1 MGDFF
6 VSYTKADRAWAEWIA
21 WQLEEAGYVV
31 TLQAWDF
38 RPGQNF
44 ALRMNE
50 AAEHSGRTL
59 IVLSPDFLASPFA
72 ASEWAEAFA
81 RDPTGQSG
89 SLLPVRVRPCQP
101 TGLLRALVYV
111 DLVGLDEEAARKALL
126 EGADLGRAKP
136 STPPSFPEQPAE
148 HSVAAPERFPG
159 HERRDRPRAR
169 RAVVAAAVAAG
180 AAIVTAGGW
189 VVSSRTTTGGSTLP
203 SSPEPWNARDLPSAF
218 LVIDG
223 QLRTY
228 VDRARDLKDAFA
240 YANPEG
246 FSDGN
251 THERINKAVHA
262 YNEIREQVERDRP
275 QYRFAVER
283 YTSKRSSIPSH
294 VDALLDQV
302 AAFHQSHALPLNEVG
317 KIMDRLVRQS
327 GPDTDLERA
336 RQSASLTA
344 RLRVMDGD
352 LDAIATS
359 LHDLE
364 REVERKL

>member
-21 WQLEEAGYVV
+21 WQLEEAGYIV

-44 ALRMNE
+44 ALRMND

-59 IVLSPDFLASPFA
+59 IVLSPDFLSSPFA

-89 SLLPVRVRPCQP
+89 SLLPVRVHPYQP

-111 DLVGLDEEAARKALL
+111 DLVGLDEEGARKALL
-126 EGADLGRAKP
+126 EGASPGRAKP
-136 STPPSFPEQPAE
+136 STPPSFPEQPAP

-159 HERRDRPRAR
+159 HDRRDRPRRR
-169 RAVVAAAVAAG
+169 RAVVATAVAAG
-180 AAIVTAGGW
+180 AAVVAVGGW
-189 VVSSRTTTGGSTLP
+189 VVSSRLPTGGSTLP

-240 YANPEG
+240 YANPEA

-262 YNEIREQVERDRP
+262 YNAIREQVEKDRP

-294 VDALLDQV
+294 VDALLEQIS
-302 AAFHQSHALPLNEVG
+302 AFHQSHVLPLNDVS
-317 KIMDRLVRQS
+317 KVADRLVTQT
-327 GPDTDLERA
+327 GADADLERA
-336 RQSASLTA
+336 RQAASLTA
-344 RLRVMDGD
+344 RLRVMNAD
-352 LDAIATS
+352 LDTIAES
-359 LHDLE
+359 LRSLE
-364 REVERKL
+364 REVEKKL